1 LLSAAAFPIIAV
13 AFFLRGAFWS
23 FRQVMTA
30 LVGEALPS
38 RALAKGYGLFAL
50 VTGVAAAVA
59 SPIGG
64 WLYGLQPRL
73 AFWTSAALM
82 GAALVA
88 TVLAAAALH
97 PQAMAGPRPAPSV
110 APGPEHPGRKA
121 A

>member
-1 LLSAAAFPIIAV
+1 
-13 AFFLRGAFWS
+13 
-23 FRQVMTA
+23 MTA

-64 WLYGLQPRL
+64 WLYGVEPRL

-88 TVLAAAALH
+88 PSPSPNWPPARAVGGAR
-97 PQAMAGPRPAPSV
+97 PGGAG
-110 APGPEHPGRKA
+110 
-121 A
+121 